1 MIDATQTSN
10 TPLDL
15 SQSVSQVCGAPLCLT
30 HLWTLNRGREKT
42 SCAQEL
48 TVEPVDEANIV
59 VPRRERNVLN
69 IQELESDITA
79 SGKVTAEDL
88 ELLAIL
94 KRADADKNGVV
105 SAREAFAIFRDD
117 AKVRPCVLGHSMTPT

>member
-1 MIDATQTSN
+1 MTDVTQTSN

-15 SQSVSQVCGAPLCLT
+15 SQSVSQVWSPFVPQAFRCIIEAG
-30 HLWTLNRGREKT
+30 KT

-59 VPRRERNVLN
+59 VPRRESTGLN

-105 SAREAFAIFRDD
+105 SAHEVFAIFRDD
-117 AKVRPCVLGHSMTPT
+117 AKVSLATA

>member
-1 MIDATQTSN
+1 LRPGK
-10 TPLDL
+10 PL
-15 SQSVSQVCGAPLCLT
+15 A
-30 HLWTLNRGREKT
+30 
-42 SCAQEL
+42 CAQEL

-59 VPRRERNVLN
+59 VPRHESTGIN

-105 SAREAFAIFRDD
+105 SAHEAFEIARDD
-117 AKVRPCVLGHSMTPT
+117 AKVRLCVLGLPHDPNPVLYAIEAAEQSPSGWPAQSTHAVL

>member
-1 MIDATQTSN
+1 ME
-10 TPLDL
+10 
-15 SQSVSQVCGAPLCLT
+15 PLCASQAF
-30 HLWTLNRGREKT
+30 GCIIEAGEI

-59 VPRRERNVLN
+59 VPRRQSTGLN
-69 IQELESDITA
+69 IQELESDIAA

-105 SAREAFAIFRDD
+105 SAHEAFAIFRDD
-117 AKVRPCVLGHSMTPT
+117 AKVRPCVHAHCMTLT

>member
-1 MIDATQTSN
+1 ME
-10 TPLDL
+10 
-15 SQSVSQVCGAPLCLT
+15 PLCASIVPQAF
-30 HLWTLNRGREKT
+30 GCIIEAGET

-48 TVEPVDEANIV
+48 AVEPVDEANIV
-59 VPRRERNVLN
+59 VPRRQSTGLN

-117 AKVRPCVLGHSMTPT
+117 AKVRPCVLGHCMRPT

>member
-1 MIDATQTSN
+1 MR
-10 TPLDL
+10 P
-15 SQSVSQVCGAPLCLT
+15 
-30 HLWTLNRGREKT
+30 
-42 SCAQEL
+42 QEL

-59 VPRRERNVLN
+59 VPRRQSTGLN

>member
-1 MIDATQTSN
+1 MRPGN
-10 TPLDL
+10 PL
-15 SQSVSQVCGAPLCLT
+15 A
-30 HLWTLNRGREKT
+30 
-42 SCAQEL
+42 CAQEC
-48 TVEPVDEANIV
+48 TVEPVDEANIAV
-59 VPRRERNVLN
+59 LRRESTGLN

-105 SAREAFAIFRDD
+105 SAHEAFAIFRDD
-117 AKVRPCVLGHSMTPT
+117 AKVRLCVLGHRMTLTQSYAIIEAAEQSPSGWPQSTNAVL